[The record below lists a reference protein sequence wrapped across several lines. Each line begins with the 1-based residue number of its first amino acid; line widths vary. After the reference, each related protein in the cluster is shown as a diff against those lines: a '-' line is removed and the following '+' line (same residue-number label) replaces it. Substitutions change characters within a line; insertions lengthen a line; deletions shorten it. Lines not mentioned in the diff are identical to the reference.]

1 MKITLRKSRK
11 VSAATRRNRARR
23 EGIALIIVMISIFV
37 LTMLAG
43 AFAYSMKVETRLA
56 RNGNSEE
63 ELAWLGRSGV
73 EYARWI
79 LAQQLQVQN
88 EPYDGLNQVWA
99 GGPGGLG
106 TSNSPLA
113 DVQKTVQLGN
123 GSFTWSITNMESM
136 ANINSAGEG
145 MIGQALMLMGV
156 DAGQSTPIVNS
167 ILDWIDPDNNTR
179 IQGAENDYYQTLTP
193 PYNAKNGPID
203 DMSELLLIK
212 GITPELYWGTS
223 SGDHPPS
230 SFVPRADRSHL
241 PSDTLQFPVGLA
253 QLFTPVSDGRIN
265 LNTAPATVLQLV
277 PGMDALSAEAIVAA
291 RDGEDDGTGMT
302 GPYRNVGDVRRVPNL
317 APGLSA
323 QLAQFCETRSMT
335 FQVTVDAEVNGYHR
349 QFVALLRRNNP
360 RDVQIMNF
368 YWK

>member
-1 MKITLRKSRK
+1 M
-11 VSAATRRNRARR
+11 V
-23 EGIALIIVMISIFV
+23 IVMISIFV

-79 LAQQLQVQN
+79 LAQQLMVPN
-88 EPYDGLNQVWA
+88 EPYDSLNQVWA
-99 GGPGGLG
+99 GGPGGIG

-113 DVQKTVQLGN
+113 DVQREVHLGN
-123 GSFTWSITNMESM
+123 GSFTWKIVCMESK

-145 MIGQALMLMGV
+145 MIQQALTLMGA
-156 DAGQSTPIVNS
+156 DAGQATPIVNS
-167 ILDWIDPDNNTR
+167 ILDWVDPDNRTG
-179 IQGAENDYYQTLTP
+179 IQGAETDYYETLDP
-193 PYNAKNGPID
+193 PYKAKNGPID

-212 GITPELYWGTS
+212 GITPEMFWGS
-223 SGDHPPS
+223 SLGDHAPS
-230 SFVPRADRSHL
+230 KFVPRTDRSRL
-241 PSDTLQFPVGLA
+241 PSDSMAFPVGLLD
-253 QLFTPVSDGRIN
+253 LFTPVSDGRIN
-265 LNTAPATVLQLV
+265 INTAPATVLQLIQGV
-277 PGMDALSAEAIVAA
+277 DAMSAEAIVAA
-291 RDGEDDGTGMT
+291 REGEDDGSGMM

-317 APGLSA
+317 APGLA
-323 QLAQFCETRSMT
+323 TALQQFCEVRSMT
-335 FQVTVDAEVNGYHR
+335 FQVTIDAEVNGYKR